1 MDVIHDK
8 RDVDFNNADNANGAA
23 HSGMKLSA
31 GERRAAIMRSL
42 DATGRVAVAELSKIA
57 NVSEMTVRRD
67 LEALEREGLLKRA
80 RGGAV
85 SVTSLS
91 YEPPYILRKDSNADA
106 KARIGMRLASLLREG
121 ETVILDVGTTAV
133 EVARALKGR
142 QNLTVLTS
150 NLWAAAILA
159 DEPGIVLILTGGQ
172 ARQRERSLVGH
183 LATRAFDE
191 LVFDVFVLSV
201 AGINRDYG
209 ITDYNVEEALV
220 KRAAIAASQRRI
232 VVADSSKLGK
242 VAFAKVC
249 DLEQIDAIVTD
260 DASAQALSAFAADDI
275 DIVIA

>member
-1 MDVIHDK
+1 MQ
-8 RDVDFNNADNANGAA
+8 DVDIKPTIGA
-23 HSGMKLSA
+23 SNSSMKLNSS
-31 GERRAAIMRSL
+31 ERRAAILRSL
-42 DATGRVAVAELSKIA
+42 DATGRVAVAELSQLAK
-57 NVSEMTVRRD
+57 VSDMTIRRD
-67 LEALEREGLLKRA
+67 LEALEHEGLLRRT

-91 YEPPYILRKDSNADA
+91 YEPPYILRKDTNAKS
-106 KARIGMRLASLLREG
+106 KARIGTRLASLLREG

-133 EVARALKGR
+133 AVARALKGR

-191 LVFDVFVLSV
+191 MVFDVFVLSV
-201 AGINRDYG
+201 AGIHQDYG

-220 KRAAIAASQRRI
+220 KRAAIAASQRHI

-249 DLEQIDAIVTD
+249 DLDQVDAIVTD
-260 DASAQALSAFAADDI
+260 DASPHALSALAADDI
-275 DIVIA
+275 EIVIA

>member
-1 MDVIHDK
+1 MNVVQDT
-8 RDVDFNNADNANGAA
+8 RDVEYGRINGAPY
-23 HSGMKLSA
+23 SGMKLSG
-31 GERRAAIMRSL
+31 GERRATIMRIL
-42 DATGRVAVAELSKIA
+42 EATGRVAVAELSKLTK
-57 NVSEMTVRRD
+57 VSDMTIRRD
-67 LEALEREGLLKRA
+67 LEALEHEGLLKRT

-91 YEPPYILRKDSNADA
+91 YEPPYILRKGTNAEA
-106 KARIGMRLASLLREG
+106 KARIGRQVASLLREG

-172 ARQRERSLVGH
+172 ARNRERSLIGN

-191 LVFDVFVLSV
+191 MVFDVFVMGV
-201 AGINRDYG
+201 AGIHQDYG
-209 ITDYNVEEALV
+209 ITDYNVDEAQV

-232 VVADSSKLGK
+232 VIADSSKLGK
-242 VAFAKVC
+242 AAFAKLC
-249 DLEQIDAIVTD
+249 DLDQIDVIVTD
-260 DASAQALSAFAADDI
+260 DGAPDTLSAFVAADVE
-275 DIVIA
+275 IVIA